1 MRARLAPPFPIPM
14 TPLFSLFLFRNV
26 FTFPPSPLGRLL
38 LMGHI
43 WGPLGAPCVCLTLGC
58 ILLSEVSHSPG
69 WVPGLLGFLPA
80 RGAGLPCRPPESR

>member
-43 WGPLGAPCVCLTLGC
+43 WGPLGAP
-58 ILLSEVSHSPG
+58 
-69 WVPGLLGFLPA
+69 
-80 RGAGLPCRPPESR
+80 